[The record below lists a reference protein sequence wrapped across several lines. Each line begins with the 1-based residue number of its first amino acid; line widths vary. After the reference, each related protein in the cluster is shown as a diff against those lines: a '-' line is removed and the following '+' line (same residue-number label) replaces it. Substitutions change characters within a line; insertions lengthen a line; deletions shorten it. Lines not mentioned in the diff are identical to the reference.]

1 MVGRI
6 KTFFSNVKKKFSFVE
21 FVVGGYNLS
30 TGLNSVINSINNYL
44 AYGEQRA
51 RSLRCIDS
59 MMADLEILCFSFRV
73 FLTTDRKLHRLDGRR
88 SIFGRP

>member
-44 AYGEQRA
+44 AYG
-51 RSLRCIDS
+51 
-59 MMADLEILCFSFRV
+59 
-73 FLTTDRKLHRLDGRR
+73 K
-88 SIFGRP
+88 